1 MTKPPSK
8 HPPKPKRGK
17 KIEAEAIGVIYAR
30 YSSHSQRDI
39 SIEQQIAKDQELA
52 AEYGIRIVSI
62 YADRA
67 VSGRTD
73 KRREFQKMMRELPK
87 LGAKYVIAWKSNRM
101 GRNMLESMVNE
112 TRLQDMGVRVLYVE
126 EDFDDTAAGRFA
138 ARSMMNVNQ
147 FYSDAMSEDIR
158 RGLMDNAEKCMVN
171 GSVPFGYRRGADGCY
186 EVDPEKA
193 EIVREIFKR
202 FLSEESFAEIGRDL
216 NDRGIRTKR
225 GNPWNKNSFHR
236 LLSNETYI
244 GVYKYSGIRK
254 EGGVPAII
262 SKEVF
267 DAAQERLKTK
277 PNPVGRHRMNS
288 DYLLTGKLFCGH
300 CSSPMVG
307 ISGTSKTGD
316 KHYYYTCQ
324 THRLEKTCDKKNVKR
339 DYIEGK
345 VLEKIRQSLMDD
357 HVIQWLV
364 DGYEDFVKQVRSES
378 LLATYEQD
386 LEEVKKSLKNIMRA
400 IEQGIFTDTT
410 KERLQELEQERR
422 ELEGHIATEKAM
434 LGETPPKEQ
443 VQFWLESWRQ
453 GDVNDRKTAERMI
466 DTFVKAVYLYDD
478 DDGYHG
484 KIICNYTGKNSSME
498 LTLEDLDE
506 LAEIATPGCSYKLPL
521 SPPNEPIRTQT
532 VIYVLRDVFVLVTDL

>member
-1 MTKPPSK
+1 MTTPK

-17 KIEAEAIGVIYAR
+17 KIDAEAIGVIYAR

-39 SIEQQIAKDQELA
+39 SIEQQVAKCQELA
-52 AEYGIRIVSI
+52 AEYGIKIVTI

-73 KRREFQKMMRELPK
+73 KRREFQKMMREIGK
-87 LGAKYVIAWKSNRM
+87 VNVRYVVAWKSNRM
-101 GRNMLESMVNE
+101 GRHMLDAMINE
-112 TRLQDMGVRVLYVE
+112 ERLRDMGVRVLYVE

-171 GSVPFGYRRGADGCY
+171 GSIPFGYRRGADGCY
-186 EVDPEKA
+186 EIDQEKA
-193 EIVREIFKR
+193 EIVREIFRR

-216 NDRGIRTKR
+216 NARGIRTKR
-225 GNPWNKNSFHR
+225 GNEWNKNSFHR

-254 EGGVPAII
+254 ENGVPAII

-267 DAAQERLKTK
+267 DAAQERLKNK

-300 CSSPMVG
+300 CGSPMVG

-316 KHYYYTCQ
+316 KHYYYSCQ
-324 THRLEKTCDKKNVKR
+324 KHRLEKSCDKKNVKR
-339 DYIEGK
+339 DYIESK
-345 VLEKIRQSLMDD
+345 VVEKIREALMDD
-357 HVIQWLV
+357 RVIQWLI
-364 DGYEDFVKQVRSES
+364 DGYEEFVQQCRSES
-378 LLATYEQD
+378 LVAVYEQD
-386 LEEVKKSLKNIMRA
+386 LEEVNKSLKNIMRA

-410 KERLQELEQERR
+410 KDRLQELEEERR
-422 ELEGHIATEKAM
+422 TLERTIAAAKAM
-434 LGETPPKEQ
+434 LVDVPKER
-443 VQFWLESWRQ
+443 VQFTLESWRD
-453 GDVNDRKTAERMI
+453 GDISDPKVAERMI
-466 DTFVKAVYLYDD
+466 DTFVKAVYLYDND
-478 DDGYHG
+478 DGGYHG
-484 KIICNYTGKNSSME
+484 KIVCNYTGKNS
-498 LTLEDLDE
+498 TLEFSLSDLE
-506 LAEIATPGCSYKLPL
+506 GLENSAERSVRISSRQVHQKVLT
-521 SPPNEPIRTQT
+521 RT
-532 VIYVLRDVFVLVTDL
+532 LVQKQGVVRGLFY

>member
-17 KIEAEAIGVIYAR
+17 KIEDEALGVIYAR

-39 SIEQQIAKDQELA
+39 SIEQQIAKCQELA
-52 AEYGIRIVSI
+52 TEYGIRIVNI

-73 KRREFQKMMRELPK
+73 QRREFQKMLRETPK

-101 GRNMLESMVNE
+101 GRHMLDAMINE
-112 TRLQDMGVRVLYVE
+112 ERLRDMGIRVLYVE

-171 GSVPFGYRRGADGCY
+171 GSVPFGYRRGADGCF

-202 FLSEESFAEIGRDL
+202 FLDGESFAEIGRDL
-216 NDRGIRTKR
+216 NSRGIRTKR

-300 CSSPMVG
+300 CGSPMVG

-339 DYIEGK
+339 DYIEAK
-345 VLEKIRQSLMDD
+345 VIEKIREALMDD
-357 HVIQWLV
+357 NVIKWLI
-364 DGYEDFVKQVRSES
+364 DGYEAFVQQCRSES
-378 LLATYEQD
+378 MLAVYEQD
-386 LEEVKKSLKNIMRA
+386 LEEVNKSIKNILRA
-400 IEQGIFTDTT
+400 IEQGIFTETT
-410 KERLQELEQERR
+410 KDRLQELEQERR
-422 ELEGHIATEKAM
+422 TLEQSIAAGKAM
-434 LGETPPKEQ
+434 LVDVPKEK
-443 VQFWLESWRQ
+443 VQFALEWWR
-453 GDVNDRKTAERMI
+453 DNATTSPKVAEKMI
-466 DTFVKAVYLYDD
+466 DTFVKAVYLYDN
-478 DDGYHG
+478 DGGYRG
-484 KIICNYTGKNSSME
+484 KIVCNYTGKNSSME
-498 LTLEDLDE
+498 LTLEDLEE
-506 LAEIATPGCSYKLPL
+506 LTETESPECSYKLPS
-521 SPPNEPIRTQT
+521 SPPKRMTTLNGWS
-532 VIYVLRDVFVLVTDL
+532 FFLVK